1 MFNYKNISQSLSF
14 DNLCFTHFTPNQWF
28 STNNEL
34 VSFSN
39 TGKYLITFYNSTD
52 FSVSSKIKCSK
63 EGWIYPPKCSSKLFG
78 KDCLE
83 FYNKYEREV
92 SRIHKSQFLND
103 SSFIVQYQMPAKSEN
118 DYSYYFDIWKLTK
131 SGDWKIFH
139 ENQRVSFDLFPK
151 DSILNMR
158 NYPFNPLS
166 FPYYSCKQDKIIE
179 FHLEPDINPIGMSY
193 NDFLAEKNHQLVNYN
208 KKLVLRLYM
217 FSYIEGNQNISEL
230 NYNLNNDSFIDL
242 DELYFLNG
250 EKASLVFTNKDID
263 ICCLVI
269 SDFKCFECHRDLS
282 KKIENLRKDVNCLFL
297 IVLNDKTFFDPSAR
311 RAYFERY
318 RFFVESSDRVLFTS
332 AINKKEN
339 ALDKQDVPDL
349 FMIKYRDGR
358 FVQYYNENEIQ
369 RAKLLCRKNEKF

>member
-1 MFNYKNISQSLSF
+1 
-14 DNLCFTHFTPNQWF
+14 
-28 STNNEL
+28 
-34 VSFSN
+34 
-39 TGKYLITFYNSTD
+39 
-52 FSVSSKIKCSK
+52 
-63 EGWIYPPKCSSKLFG
+63 
-78 KDCLE
+78 
-83 FYNKYEREV
+83 
-92 SRIHKSQFLND
+92 
-103 SSFIVQYQMPAKSEN
+103 MPAKSEN